1 MKRLTALLISLWLG
15 MQIGFGYVVAP
26 ILFNVL
32 ENQSAGKIA
41 GMLFHVSN
49 GLGLLAWALAFLVC
63 RSTGGYHSWDN
74 HSSGGHTRKW
84 IALLIALLAI
94 NEFVFAP
101 IIAALKAGDT
111 HILVTWLGG
120 SFGKWH
126 GISSV
131 LHLVEGLIGF
141 GLCIKLL
148 RLETR

>member
-15 MQIGFGYVVAP
+15 MQIGFGYVAAP

-32 ENQSAGKIA
+32 DNVSAGKVA

-49 GLGLLAWALAFLVC
+49 GLGLLAWIFAFFSC
-63 RSTGGYHSWDN
+63 KPNHYGWGNTG
-74 HSSGGHTRKW
+74 GGHTRKW
-84 IALLIALLAI
+84 IVLLIILLAT
-94 NEFVFAP
+94 NEFLFAP
-101 IIAALKAGDT
+101 VIAALKTNQT
-111 HILVTWLGG
+111 HLLVTWLGG

-131 LHLVEGLIGF
+131 LHLVEGVLGL

-148 RLETR
+148 RIEVR

>member
-32 ENQSAGKIA
+32 EKEVAGKIA
-41 GMLFHVSN
+41 GMLFHISN

-63 RSTGGYHSWDN
+63 RNKSAYSSWDDRP
-74 HSSGGHTRKW
+74 SGGHTRKW
-84 IALLIALLAI
+84 IVLLIALLAT
-94 NEFVFAP
+94 NEFLFAP
-101 IIAALKAGDT
+101 VIAALKAGET
-111 HILVTWLGG
+111 HFLVTWFGG
-120 SFGKWH
+120 TFGKWH
-126 GISSV
+126 GTSSV